1 MTLKQLIWIP
11 LLAAVAVGLAGCS
24 RGGEKLATIN
34 GETITLE
41 QFHKYLE
48 TKGSVRVRTANGQVG
63 AAEVAE
69 SLGFQALQDMIQ
81 QKLVLQMAKDEG
93 VYPTDKDLE
102 AEVEF
107 QKKRNP
113 NFLKVLTS
121 QGLSIDDIRA
131 RLRVDLAREKL
142 ITRGLNVKTEEAEKY
157 IADNPKE
164 FVDPAT
170 ADSLV
175 IFVSKEAKRKE
186 VDAELARGMEFKI
199 VATRYSEIPGA
210 KNNPAYRDRVLAAMP
225 TEIRLAIEK
234 TPDGRTTD
242 WVKLSDGFA
251 KFYVEMKT
259 GEKKRPIDAILK
271 EEVRRRLALQKGLRA
286 REIDKNL
293 LEKYRA
299 AKIDVAYPSF
309 KESFKDFWQR
319 LKESDTLEAA
329 TAKPE

>member
-1 MTLKQLIWIP
+1 MKQLIWIP

-210 KNNPAYRDRVLAAMP
+210 
-225 TEIRLAIEK
+225 
-234 TPDGRTTD
+234 
-242 WVKLSDGFA
+242 
-251 KFYVEMKT
+251 
-259 GEKKRPIDAILK
+259 
-271 EEVRRRLALQKGLRA
+271 
-286 REIDKNL
+286 
-293 LEKYRA
+293 
-299 AKIDVAYPSF
+299 
-309 KESFKDFWQR
+309 
-319 LKESDTLEAA
+319 
-329 TAKPE
+329 